1 MLVQTGAKV
10 DSPGKFRGGSPT
22 IAAAST
28 GNVRI
33 VEFLIGKGAN
43 VHSARGYYRNLLQ
56 TTSFLGHTETVE
68 ILLKNGV
75 DVNAEK

>member
-1 MLVQTGAKV
+1 MMT
-10 DSPGKFRGGSPT
+10 
-22 IAAAST
+22 AASI

-43 VHSARGYYRNLLQ
+43 VHSTRGCYGNLLQ
-56 TTSFLGHTETVE
+56 TISFLGHTETVE

-75 DVNAEK
+75 DVDAEK